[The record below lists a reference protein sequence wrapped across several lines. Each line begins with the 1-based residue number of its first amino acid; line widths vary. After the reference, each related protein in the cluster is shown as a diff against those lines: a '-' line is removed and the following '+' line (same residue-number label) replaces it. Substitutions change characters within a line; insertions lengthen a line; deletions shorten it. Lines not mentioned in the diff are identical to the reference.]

1 MKIALLP
8 SGALCQGLIH
18 EISVPTKAHSLTRIL
33 ERNVYVPQ
41 VTTRVLCS
49 ITDCIPITFGDLIKR
64 TILVMW
70 SFKSRLH
77 IMDFP

>member
-18 EISVPTKAHSLTRIL
+18 EISVPTKAHTHAHTHT
-33 ERNVYVPQ
+33 NAYVPQ

-49 ITDCIPITFGDLIKR
+49 ITDIIPTMFGELN
-64 TILVMW
+64 TPTALELW
-70 SFKSRLH
+70 PFKSRLY